1 MEKDTNYWSLHKETW
16 DELLSELD
24 NEVITKIYN
33 NPNCAEGR
41 LFSRKVEKEV
51 KQRLL
56 LQVD

>member
-33 NPNCAEGR
+33 NPNCDEGR